1 MIQLSIHVDGRLMKV
16 LSKRNVLRTLGALA
30 VLVPLIVWAAP
41 ITTPNTFT
49 AGTVVSSSQ
58 MNDNFTALTNGI
70 NAIDTRVTAL
80 EAKMSPPT
88 AAGVFAYVGTSTAD
102 GAITKTFNSKGSANS
117 YAGTG
122 GNYTVTLGGIDCGA
136 TTGTGI
142 AIAQAAGASGIS
154 CRVNGDWGN
163 VGTDCRVF
171 VGCFSTAGSL
181 VATPFSLIYA
191 K

>member
-1 MIQLSIHVDGRLMKV
+1 MIQLNIHVDGRLVKV
-16 LSKRNVLRTLGALA
+16 LGKRKMLRTLGVLA
-30 VLVPLIVWAAP
+30 VFVPLILWAAP

-49 AGTVVSSSQ
+49 AGTVVSAAQ
-58 MNDNFTALTNGI
+58 MNDNFTAVTNGV
-70 NAIDTRVTAL
+70 NALDTRVTAL

-88 AAGVFAYVGTSTAD
+88 AAGVFAYVGTSVAD
-102 GAITKTFNSKGSANS
+102 GAITKTFNSKGGTNS
-117 YAGTG
+117 FTG
-122 GNYTVTLGGIDCGA
+122 SGGAYTVTLGGIDCGA
-136 TTGTGI
+136 STGTGI

-163 VGTDCRVF
+163 VGSDCRVF

-181 VATPFSLIYA
+181 TATPFSLIYA

>member
-1 MIQLSIHVDGRLMKV
+1 MKV
-16 LSKRNVLRTLGALA
+16 LGRRNVLRTLGVLA
-30 VLVPLIVWAAP
+30 VFVPLILWAAP
-41 ITTPNTFT
+41 VTTPNTFT
-49 AGTVVSSSQ
+49 AGSVVSSSQ

-88 AAGVFAYVGTSTAD
+88 AAGVFAYVGNSAAN
-102 GAITKTFNSKGSANS
+102 GAITKTFNSKGGTNS
-117 YAGTG
+117 YAGTNG
-122 GNYTVTLGGIDCGA
+122 AYTVTLGGIDCGA

-154 CRVNGDWGN
+154 CRINGDWGN
-163 VGTDCRVF
+163 VGADCRVF
-171 VGCFSTAGSL
+171 VGCFDTAGNL
-181 VATPFSLIYA
+181 IATPFSLIYA